1 MISVLSNYLDPLI
14 DAGLLQDAG
23 DKPSAIYEQLS
34 IAYNQ
39 GSPGVANCVR
49 WYLPYYEPESD
60 DEFCKL
66 LNYIWSNKDLQ
77 EEIRYL
83 NYKLIPE
90 FATMSYQ
97 TINVRVR
104 IFTSKLAKKVEKG
117 LIDKTI
123 KNRILDILVKNLR
136 REKHLIID
144 EDLPF

>member
-1 MISVLSNYLDPLI
+1 MTSVLSNYLDPLI

-39 GSPGVANCVR
+39 GSPGVQNCTR

-117 LIDKTI
+117 LIDKTV